1 PARAGARQAPDGGR
15 RVREPARPRP
25 DQEGRDGRR
34 GDRGEPEAR
43 AVSDRSALPLHD
55 GPSDR
60 DARRAAREPPARR
73 PPRPRE
79 PRGREDLQHLHAVSR
94 DRALRPRAPAR
105 PARARSPRGLGPLQ
119 LPEHPGGVGVDP
131 ARDEAPHRGPRF
143 PAHVPRR
150 QLREPVPENPVAGG
164 RARPAVRPDRAL
176 PGAGDG
182 RPLSDRVEDREASRP
197 VRATG
202 LRRAV
207 RSRASPA
214 AVLVPTST
222 NLRTRILPVE
232 NGRERLGWVAIDST
246 VCGRARGGLR
256 LVADLES
263 DEVSDAAR
271 CMTLKYGLL
280 GLPQG
285 GAKAGVR
292 GDPDAPRAERR
303 ARLLEFGRAIEPLLR
318 ARSYVP
324 DADLGTDASDIRWM
338 AESLG
343 LRVGAREWRASHSG
357 VWTAHSVLAAM
368 RAGLRRSGRELRGA
382 TVAIEGFG
390 AVGSALAGL
399 AHAAGARVVAV
410 STSRGAL
417 FDARGLDVPSLV

>member
-1 PARAGARQAPDGGR
+1 M
-15 RVREPARPRP
+15 
-25 DQEGRDGRR
+25 
-34 GDRGEPEAR
+34 
-43 AVSDRSALPLHD
+43 
-55 GPSDR
+55 
-60 DARRAAREPPARR
+60 
-73 PPRPRE
+73 
-79 PRGREDLQHLHAVSR
+79 
-94 DRALRPRAPAR
+94 
-105 PARARSPRGLGPLQ
+105 
-119 LPEHPGGVGVDP
+119 
-131 ARDEAPHRGPRF
+131 
-143 PAHVPRR
+143 
-150 QLREPVPENPVAGG
+150 
-164 RARPAVRPDRAL
+164 
-176 PGAGDG
+176 
-182 RPLSDRVEDREASRP
+182 
-197 VRATG
+197 
-202 LRRAV
+202 
-207 RSRASPA
+207 
-214 AVLVPTST
+214 PTST

-417 FDARGLDVPSLV
+417 FDARGLDVPSLVAIARDAGSRVVEAYERAERLPRERIFAVPADVVSPCARRHGIHDGNAGAVEAAVVAPGANDAVGGGAESALAARGVLCIPDFVANCGGVLGGTMAFAGMDEARVRRFLDVRIDAMVEALVARAEREGVPVRALAERLALERFARARAAAERPTLRGRLFGVGLAAHRHGWLPAWASGALAPSYFERSVRL